1 MEATQKTTKR
11 QQELLNLRLLFQK
24 IHLYFSLGNIIQ
36 KTRLRG
42 ILLVISL
49 TMNILSLMMALLSKH
64 YLIKEK

>member
-1 MEATQKTTKR
+1 MEVTQKTIKE
-11 QQELLNLRLLFQK
+11 QQELLSLRLLFQK
-24 IHLYFSLGNIIQ
+24 IHSYFSLGNTIQ

-49 TMNILSLMMALLSKH
+49 IMNILSLMMALLSKH